1 VIRGVV
7 NSTMVSLWIL
17 LIAFACASF
26 GQAPDCSKPFVITD
40 PFTKRVYSYDLSQAA
55 QTTVAGLIG
64 GAETGQTWTIYL
76 NICGNTGLPGGPA
89 KCATATPVCQVDGA
103 NSYNCGGGGNP
114 SNWLVKPYYEPA
126 DPTTLLYDGGVVV
139 VAGGGDS
146 CVQGTVTRTT
156 TLFLKCDP
164 NVLELPALGN
174 NTCFSSPSSCLGI
187 TEASVCQY
195 SFAPIPWAGFC
206 PGYQP
211 TPPPANATQVSL
223 VERAKICFS
232 SGSNGTT
239 TAVISKDYS
248 DFINFNGWTC
258 EKVSQRICN
267 DVGLYLCGGP
277 TPAGFC
283 TQCKGL
289 YSLELSGW
297 IPCGPVTGSF
307 LANDY
312 YATTCLPANSA
323 FLTLIST
330 PPSQFASSNGTIVL
344 KNNCRAKLAVIPIVT
359 VEPGNFV
366 CGTC

>member
-187 TEASVCQY
+187 AEANVCQF

-206 PGYQP
+206 PSSP
-211 TPPPANATQVSL
+211 SVNAVSVNL
-223 VERAKICFS
+223 VDAKICFES
-232 SGSNGTT
+232 DSYGAN
-239 TAVISKDYS
+239 VIIIS
-248 DFINFNGWTC
+248 DNFANFINFSGWSCAKAT
-258 EKVSQRICN
+258 ICN
-267 DVGLYLCGGP
+267 ETGLYRCTGP
-277 TPAGFC
+277 SPAGGC
-283 TQCKGL
+283 VG
-289 YSLELSGW
+289 SLGYFKLSS
-297 IPCGPVTGSF
+297 TGKH
-307 LANDY
+307 L
-312 YATTCLPANSA
+312 
-323 FLTLIST
+323 
-330 PPSQFASSNGTIVL
+330 
-344 KNNCRAKLAVIPIVT
+344 
-359 VEPGNFV
+359 VEQ
-366 CGTC
+366 